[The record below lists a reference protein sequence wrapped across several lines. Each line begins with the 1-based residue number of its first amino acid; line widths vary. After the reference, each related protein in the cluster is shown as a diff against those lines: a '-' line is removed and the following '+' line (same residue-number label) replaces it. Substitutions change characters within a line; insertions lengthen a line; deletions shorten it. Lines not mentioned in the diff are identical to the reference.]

1 MLALEDLENREKLK
15 EAHKRDLQ
23 FHHPEPLHYF
33 ENRCLQKRTTLHLH
47 LVKDVWDVK
56 HLLCQSV
63 INDDDYIIF
72 GQMLP
77 FKFLNFKKSDKCFV
91 GIAFAELHVC

>member
-1 MLALEDLENREKLK
+1 M
-15 EAHKRDLQ
+15 
-23 FHHPEPLHYF
+23 
-33 ENRCLQKRTTLHLH
+33 HLH

-72 GQMLP
+72 GQMPP
-77 FKFLNFKKSDKCFV
+77 FEFLNSEKKDRCFV